1 MYVRLE
7 KPLRMKKLIT
17 LLTLFIIS
25 VVPLFAQTESFD
37 ALKADYPQLMKKF
50 GKELEGQRADYIF
63 AIDVSGTM
71 SKYKDTVVPALG
83 EFFRSL
89 QEGDYVSIIK
99 FGGEATNEVGSAGKV
114 SAETITNLIHYAGH
128 VYDMPTTAYEKEKY
142 FKWTDLD
149 NMLHYLAYDMKQID
163 RSRLKF
169 VFIITDFL
177 HDPSP
182 ARKGHEDWDGVARR
196 FATEQA
202 GNDVYVFCLQ
212 LPGSGRDLEKVRN
225 VFPKRFN
232 FNHVPITSGSALSAW
247 FTQRKNAILLDKFYA
262 LIAHKIEPAEFTIDP
277 SLNIDGRVKLGVSWK
292 SNPVYDC
299 LRVDD
304 LGTTANGFE
313 FRPNLPKKTMDEEDV
328 LDAGKLSLRKT
339 SFLEPKFKK
348 VSGELEAKAS
358 FEVPYE
364 DELAKLGFA
373 APVMQASA
381 TVSRTVFCYPIPL
394 WLFCTIIALIILYIV
409 LVIRAFSR
417 NASNFYRIN
426 GKFEVTSGGVP
437 VTERKKANNLDK
449 ADFGKGASF
458 LTVPDSNWALQI
470 EVKRYNPFL
479 LPLKHPRYIVT
490 MTKGSSFK
498 VGVKYGPHQH
508 PVIPRNTHITVGEYR
523 VRWMQ

>member
-1 MYVRLE
+1 
-7 KPLRMKKLIT
+7 MKKLIT
-17 LLTLFIIS
+17 LLTLLTII
-25 VVPLFAQTESFD
+25 VAPAIAQTESFD

-71 SKYKDTVVPALG
+71 NKYKDTVVPALG

-99 FGGEATNEVGSAGKV
+99 FGGEATNEVGSAGKIG
-114 SAETITNLIHYAGH
+114 AETITNLINYAGH
-128 VYDMPTTAYEKEKY
+128 VYDMPTTVYEKEKY

-149 NMLHYLAYDMKQID
+149 NMLHYLANDMKQID

-262 LIAHKIEPAEFTIDP
+262 LIAHKIEPADFEIDP
-277 SLNIDGRVKLGVSWK
+277 SLDIDGNLELGVSWH
-292 SNPVYDC
+292 SNPVYDR
-299 LRVDD
+299 LRVDAV
-304 LGTTANGFE
+304 GTSAQGFE
-313 FRPNLPKKTMDEEDV
+313 FKSKLPKSTKDEEATLLAGKFNHHKASLAHPSFRRIKGDV
-328 LDAGKLSLRKT
+328 LAD
-339 SFLEPKFKK
+339 
-348 VSGELEAKAS
+348 AS
-358 FEVPYE
+358 FDVPYE
-364 DELAKLGFA
+364 AELAKLGFES
-373 APVMQASA
+373 PRMQASA
-381 TVSRTVFCYPIPL
+381 PVSRTVFCYPIPF
-394 WLFCTIIALIILYIV
+394 WLFCTIIGLIILYII

-479 LPLKHPRYIVT
+479 LPLKHPRYIVS

-508 PVIPRNTHITVGEYR
+508 PAIPRNTHITVGEYR

>member
-1 MYVRLE
+1 
-7 KPLRMKKLIT
+7 MKKLIT
-17 LLTLFIIS
+17 LLTLLTII
-25 VVPLFAQTESFD
+25 VVPAYAQPESFD

-71 SKYKDTVVPALG
+71 NKYKETVVPALG

-99 FGGEATNEVGSAGKV
+99 FGGEATNEVGSAGKIG
-114 SAETITNLIHYAGH
+114 AETITNLINYAGH

-149 NMLHYLAYDMKQID
+149 NMLHYLANDMKQID

-262 LIAHKIEPAEFTIDP
+262 LISHKIEPADFEIDP
-277 SLNIDGRVKLGVSWK
+277 SLDIDGRVKLGVSWK

-299 LRVDD
+299 LRVDEVE
-304 LGTTANGFE
+304 TSAKGFQ
-313 FRPNLPKKTMDEEDV
+313 FHPDLPKKTKDEEAV
-328 LDAGKLSLRKT
+328 LDAGKLSLNKT
-339 SFLEPKFKK
+339 SFLKPRFKK
-348 VSGELEAKAS
+348 ISGDLEAKAG
-358 FEVPYE
+358 FDVPYE
-364 DELAKLGFA
+364 AELAKLGFA
-373 APVMQASA
+373 APTMQASA
-381 TVSRTVFCYPIPL
+381 PVSRLVFCYPIPL
-394 WLFCTIIALIILYIV
+394 WLFCTIIALIILYII
-409 LVIRAFSR
+409 LVIRAFSK
-417 NASNFYRIN
+417 NASDFYRIN
-426 GKFEVTSGGVP
+426 GKFEVTSGGLP
-437 VTERKKANNLDK
+437 VTEKKVAHNLNK
-449 ADFGKGASF
+449 ADFGKGAGF
-458 LTVPDSNWALQI
+458 LPVPDCNWSLQI
-470 EVKRYNPFL
+470 DVKRYNPFL
-479 LPLKHPRYIVT
+479 LPLKHPQYVVSL
-490 MTKGSSFK
+490 TKGSSFK
-498 VGVKYGPHQH
+498 IGLKYGPHQH
-508 PVIPRNTHITVGEYR
+508 PAVGRYNHITVGEFR
-523 VRWMQ
+523 IRWMQ

>member
-1 MYVRLE
+1 
-7 KPLRMKKLIT
+7 MKKLIT
-17 LLTLFIIS
+17 LLTLLTII
-25 VVPLFAQTESFD
+25 VAPLFAQTESLD

-71 SKYKDTVVPALG
+71 GKYKDTVVPALG
-83 EFFRSL
+83 EFFKSL

-99 FGGEATNEVGSAGKV
+99 FGGEATNEVGSAGKIG
-114 SAETITNLIHYAGH
+114 AETITNLINYAGH
-128 VYDMPTTAYEKEKY
+128 VYDTPTTAYEKEKY
-142 FKWTDLD
+142 FRWTDLD
-149 NMLHYLAYDMKQID
+149 NMLHYLADDMKQID
-163 RSRLKF
+163 RCRLKF

-182 ARKGHEDWDGVARR
+182 ARKGKEDWAGVARR
-196 FATEQA
+196 FTTEQS
-202 GNDVYVFCLQ
+202 GNDVYVFALQ

-225 VFPKRFN
+225 VFPKRFG

-262 LIAHKIEPAEFTIDP
+262 LIAHKIEPADFEIDP
-277 SLNIDGRVKLGVSWK
+277 SLDIDGNLELGVSWH
-292 SNPVYDC
+292 SNPVYDR
-299 LRVDD
+299 LRVDAV
-304 LGTTANGFE
+304 GTSAQGFE
-313 FRPNLPKKTMDEEDV
+313 FKSKLPKSTKDEEATLLAGKFNHHKASLAHPSFRRIKGDV
-328 LDAGKLSLRKT
+328 LAD
-339 SFLEPKFKK
+339 
-348 VSGELEAKAS
+348 AS
-358 FEVPYE
+358 FDVPYE
-364 DELAKLGFA
+364 AELAKLGFES
-373 APVMQASA
+373 PRMQASA
-381 TVSRTVFCYPIPL
+381 PVSRTVFCYPIPF
-394 WLFCTIIALIILYIV
+394 WLFCTIIGLIILYII

-479 LPLKHPRYIVT
+479 LPLKHPRYIVS

-508 PVIPRNTHITVGEYR
+508 PAIPRNTHITVGEYR

>member
-1 MYVRLE
+1 MQN
-7 KPLRMKKLIT
+7 PTMKRILLLIA
-17 LLTLFIIS
+17 LFTGIS
-25 VVPLFAQTESFD
+25 VAVSAQTESFD

-71 SKYKDTVVPALG
+71 NKYKDTVVPALG
-83 EFFRSL
+83 EFFKSL

-99 FGGEATNEVGSAGKV
+99 FGGEATNEVGSAGKIG
-114 SAETITNLIHYAGH
+114 AETIANLINYAGH
-128 VYDMPTTAYEKEKY
+128 VYDTPTTAYEKEKY

-149 NMLHYLAYDMKQID
+149 NMLHYLADDMKQID

-182 ARKGHEDWDGVARR
+182 SRKGHEDWDGVARR
-196 FATEQA
+196 FATEQS
-202 GNDVYVFCLQ
+202 GNDVFVFALQ
-212 LPGSGRDLEKVRN
+212 LPGSGRDLEKVRK
-225 VFPKRFN
+225 VFPQRFS
-232 FNHVPITSGSALSAW
+232 FNHVPITNGSALSAW

-262 LIAHKIEPAEFTIDP
+262 LIAHKIEPADFGIDP
-277 SLNIDGRVKLGVSWK
+277 SLSIDGNLDLGISWH
-292 SNPVYDC
+292 SNPVYD
-299 LRVDD
+299 RIRIDAVK
-304 LGTTANGFE
+304 TSAQGFE
-313 FRPNLPKKTMDEEDV
+313 FKSKLPKSTSDEDARLV
-328 LDAGKLSLRKT
+328 AGKFNHNRA
-339 SFLEPKFKK
+339 SFGKPSFKK
-348 VSGELEAKAS
+348 IKGDVIADAS
-358 FEVPYE
+358 FDVPYE
-364 DELAKLGFA
+364 AELSKLGFE
-373 APVMQASA
+373 APRMQASA
-381 TVSRTVFCYPIPL
+381 PVSRTVFCYPLPL
-394 WLFCTIIALIILYIV
+394 WLCCLILALIILYII

-426 GKFEVTSGGVP
+426 GKFEVNCNGVP

-479 LPLKHPRYIVT
+479 LPLKHPQYIVS

-508 PVIPRNTHITVGEYR
+508 PAIPRNTHITVGEYR
-523 VRWMQ
+523 VRWIQ

>member
-1 MYVRLE
+1 
-7 KPLRMKKLIT
+7 MKRIIT
-17 LLTLFIIS
+17 LALSLLFIAL
-25 VVPLFAQTESFD
+25 PLFSQTESFD

-71 SKYKDTVVPALG
+71 NKYKDTVVPALG

-99 FGGEATNEVGSAGKV
+99 FGGEATNEVGSAGKIG
-114 SAETITNLIHYAGH
+114 AETITNLINYAGH

-149 NMLHYLAYDMKQID
+149 NMLHYLANDMKQID

-262 LIAHKIEPAEFTIDP
+262 LIAHKIQPDEFAIDP
-277 SLNIDGRVKLGVSWK
+277 SLDIDGRVKLGVNWK
-292 SNPVYDC
+292 PNPVYDC
-299 LRVDD
+299 LRVDEVS
-304 LGTTANGFE
+304 TSAKGFA
-313 FRPNLPKKTMDEEDV
+313 FHPNLPKKTKDDDAV
-328 LDAGKLSLRKT
+328 LDAGKLSLHKT
-339 SFLEPKFKK
+339 SFLQPKFKK
-348 VSGELEAKAS
+348 ISGDLEAKAG

-364 DELAKLGFA
+364 AELAKLGFA
-373 APVMQASA
+373 APTMQASA
-381 TVSRTVFCYPIPL
+381 PVSRTVFCYPIPL
-394 WLFCTIIALIILYIV
+394 WLFCLIIALIILYII
-409 LVIRAFSR
+409 LVIRAFSK
-417 NASNFYRIN
+417 NASDFYRIN
-426 GKFEVTSGGVP
+426 GKFEVTNAGMP
-437 VTERKKANNLDK
+437 VTEKKVARNLNK
-449 ADFGKGASF
+449 ADFGKGAGF
-458 LTVPDSNWALQI
+458 LPVPDCNWNLQI

-479 LPLKHPRYIVT
+479 RPLKHPDYVVT
-490 MTKGSSFK
+490 LNTGSWFK
-498 VGVKYGPHQH
+498 IGTKYGLHQH
-508 PVIPRNTHITVGEYR
+508 PAIPRFTHITVGEER
-523 VRWMQ
+523 IRWIQ

>member
-1 MYVRLE
+1 
-7 KPLRMKKLIT
+7 MKKLIT
-17 LLTLFIIS
+17 LLTLLTII
-25 VVPLFAQTESFD
+25 VAPAIAQTESFD

-71 SKYKDTVVPALG
+71 NKYKDTVVPALG

-99 FGGEATNEVGSAGKV
+99 FGGEATNEVGSAGKIG
-114 SAETITNLIHYAGH
+114 AETITNLINYAGH
-128 VYDMPTTAYEKEKY
+128 VYDMPTTVYEKEKY

-149 NMLHYLAYDMKQID
+149 NMLHYLANDMKQID

-262 LIAHKIEPAEFTIDP
+262 LISHKIEPADFEIAP
-277 SLNIDGRVKLGVSWK
+277 SLNIDGRVKLYVSWK

-299 LRVDD
+299 LRVDEV
-304 LGTTANGFE
+304 GTSAKGFQ
-313 FRPNLPKKTMDEEDV
+313 FHPNLPKKTKNEEAV
-328 LDAGKLSLRKT
+328 LDAGKFSLSKT
-339 SFLEPKFKK
+339 SFLQPKFKRIN
-348 VSGELEAKAS
+348 GDLEAKAS
-358 FEVPYE
+358 FDVPYE
-364 DELAKLGFA
+364 AELAKLGFA
-373 APVMQASA
+373 APTMQASA
-381 TVSRTVFCYPIPL
+381 PVSRMVFCYPIPL
-394 WLFCTIIALIILYIV
+394 WLFCLIIALIILYVI
-409 LVIRAFSR
+409 LVIRAFSK
-417 NASNFYRIN
+417 NASDFYRIN
-426 GKFEVTSGGVP
+426 GKFEVTNAGLP
-437 VTERKKANNLDK
+437 VTEKKVARNLNK
-449 ADFGKGASF
+449 ADFGKGAGF
-458 LTVPDSNWALQI
+458 LPVPDCNWSLQI
-470 EVKRYNPFL
+470 DVKRYNPFL
-479 LPLKHPRYIVT
+479 LPLKHPQYVVSL
-490 MTKGSSFK
+490 TKGTSFK
-498 VGVKYGPHQH
+498 IGVKYGPHQH
-508 PVIPRNTHITVGEYR
+508 PTVGRYNNITVGEFR
-523 VRWMQ
+523 IRWMQ